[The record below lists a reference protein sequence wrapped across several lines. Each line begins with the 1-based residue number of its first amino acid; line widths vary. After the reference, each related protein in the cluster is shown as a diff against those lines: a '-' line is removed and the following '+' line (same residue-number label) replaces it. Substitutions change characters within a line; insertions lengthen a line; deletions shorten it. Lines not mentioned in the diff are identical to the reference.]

1 MAATSFND
9 AVSKDIRRCRFI
21 LLSAALGIVVLILPL
36 QHYQTL
42 GRYQHYALGV
52 AVCGLGYF
60 VQLTWSY
67 PKLTPLGRFCHLITG
82 LFLEAVA
89 YVLWTNP
96 WLDWRVAVQTESR
109 DPQRIHLL
117 LEYMVSV
124 SFIWICWL
132 WLWIKEMRTKKK
144 IADAAGAEVKSP

>member
-1 MAATSFND
+1 M
-9 AVSKDIRRCRFI
+9 
-21 LLSAALGIVVLILPL
+21 VVPQTYTAGKILPL
-36 QHYQTL
+36 DH
-42 GRYQHYALGV
+42 GA
-52 AVCGLGYF
+52 
-60 VQLTWSY
+60 
-67 PKLTPLGRFCHLITG
+67 
-82 LFLEAVA
+82 FLEAVA